1 MYDRTENSECHG
13 VDSEYLDLITSSEI
27 SAQNKFVFVQ
37 SIGLKKNKERE
48 RKISLLIK
56 SCATHLMIWQLLKLS
71 LPLRDMI

>member
-37 SIGLKKNKERE
+37 SIGLKKTERE
-48 RKISLLIK
+48 REKDK
-56 SCATHLMIWQLLKLS
+56 FTH
-71 LPLRDMI
+71 

>member
-1 MYDRTENSECHG
+1 MYDRTENSECHR

-37 SIGLKKNKERE
+37 SIGLKKKRERE

>member
-27 SAQNKFVFVQ
+27 SSQNKCVFVQ